1 MLVQP
6 IVAPLIQMV
15 RNTRCC
21 FTGGS
26 KLRSFSYSALVVSL
40 ALLGS
45 AMPATAAAGAP
56 SNAVKA
62 ALDQAHR
69 AEAANRSGEAIEAL
83 KRAYEL
89 SGDTEILFRLA
100 EMTRKA
106 GQDVSALRF
115 YRAYLAR
122 DPRGKHRAVAERQ
135 AQLLEIAGPQAGSA
149 PAAGATALA
158 PPPVGSPYTPA
169 SAAAPGGESRPWERP
184 TNAPPAAAPKTF
196 GSVTPS
202 AIAGGQGSAPA
213 IALATTP
220 PPMTD
225 YHSSPSVDLRAD
237 SSPAAADG
245 VQPPLPRWLPWTGL
259 AATLALG
266 AGATV
271 SGISASH
278 HYNDLHN
285 SCGATPTGCSSAQID
300 DVRSRARTTT
310 LLWVGAGVMA
320 AATGVSVY
328 FNTRE
333 AGVSGI
339 WRF

>member
-1 MLVQP
+1 M
-6 IVAPLIQMV
+6 
-15 RNTRCC
+15 
-21 FTGGS
+21 
-26 KLRSFSYSALVVSL
+26 RSFSYSALVVSL

-69 AEAANRSGEAIEAL
+69 AEVANRSEEAIEAL

-89 SGDTEILFRLA
+89 SGETEILFRLA
-100 EMTRKA
+100 EMTHKA

-115 YRAYLAR
+115 YRAYLTR
-122 DPRGKHRAVAERQ
+122 DPRGKHRAAAERQ
-135 AQLLEIAGPQAGSA
+135 VRLLEILGPPAGSA
-149 PAAGATALA
+149 PAAGATALTPPTA
-158 PPPVGSPYTPA
+158 PSPYTPA
-169 SAAAPGGESRPWERP
+169 SAATPAVESRPWETP

-196 GSVTPS
+196 GSPAPS
-202 AIAGGQGSAPA
+202 AIAGGQGSAP

-225 YHSSPSVDLRAD
+225 YHSSPSVDLRTD
-237 SSPAAADG
+237 SSPPAPNG

-300 DVRSRARTTT
+300 DVRSQARTST

>member
-56 SNAVKA
+56 SNALKA
-62 ALDQAHR
+62 AFDQAHR

-135 AQLLEIAGPQAGSA
+135 AQLLEIASAQSGSA

-158 PPPVGSPYTPA
+158 PPPFASPYTQA
-169 SAAAPGGESRPWERP
+169 SAAAPGGESRPWETP

-196 GSVTPS
+196 GSPAPS
-202 AIAGGQGSAPA
+202 AIAGGQSSAPSPL
-213 IALATTP
+213 ALATTP
-220 PPMTD
+220 PPMTN
-225 YHSSPSVDLRAD
+225 YPSSPSVDLAPIARLLPPPG
-237 SSPAAADG
+237 SSRLCLDG
-245 VQPPLPRWLPWTGL
+245 FPGRGSPRPWRSGPERRSRGSVPRTITMISTTRVAPRRL
-259 AATLALG
+259 AAPALRLMTC
-266 AGATV
+266 AREPEPPRC
-271 SGISASH
+271 SGS
-278 HYNDLHN
+278 
-285 SCGATPTGCSSAQID
+285 G
-300 DVRSRARTTT
+300 RA
-310 LLWVGAGVMA
+310 
-320 AATGVSVY
+320 
-328 FNTRE
+328 
-333 AGVSGI
+333 
-339 WRF
+339 